1 MPLGGRIMS
10 GSGGSRQV
18 EVMCLDVG
26 RAWPSAGG
34 LGQRSLGPCPS
45 SKRPVRKAQHGL
57 PTVPPLVFVLQIV
70 CSLAGRAMGPRPGPR
85 GVLSPSFV
93 WILAEEEEGNVGAF
107 PVVER
112 CLCSCLGRTR
122 GQEQKIRKHR

>member
-85 GVLSPSFV
+85 GVLSPSLSGSLLRRRKETWVHFL
-93 WILAEEEEGNVGAF
+93 WL
-107 PVVER
+107 
-112 CLCSCLGRTR
+112 R
-122 GQEQKIRKHR
+122 GVCVPAWAGHVARNRK